1 MNYSFDHYNEFKL
14 SGQQQHHL
22 QQHAESGYDSL
33 LATSSLSF
41 SNSYLIASDASNASS
56 DSSLFSQPSTP
67 AKSTP
72 PVLTNHSAS
81 FTFNGNNSST
91 SPDFKQQY
99 VADINSFYFK
109 SLRSGGGSESS
120 SYSNSSEPFLS
131 SCSQSPSKYCP
142 TTDSYIHKRDTFNSK
157 LLRSPAFKLEQSPT
171 PALHFQT
178 ERPSIK
184 SFSSRFVAN
193 LPTFSEPV
201 VPKKTTP
208 TEEEFMALLI
218 QNHHLPGNPEFLIGR
233 GMGIE
238 HVNML
243 TELNKR
249 SMNNI
254 VDQIFS
260 HLSPGDL
267 VRVGCVSREWRSLMK
282 ENAKF
287 NKERVRCIKQCRH
300 AFETSKENHGRVLGV
315 NVKYDEVNSFYQKS
329 VQERRQAFK
338 KSADYAGAVECSME
352 VESSIF
358 ASLDQNR
365 LNNQRRPLLERQFQQ
380 ISITEDTIFRLS
392 PQKRSPLKRQSPLK
406 RCVLEKSTSLTTSLI
421 CSKKSKKNLKRL

>member
-1 MNYSFDHYNEFKL
+1 MEMSMNYSFEHYNEFKL

-33 LATSSLSF
+33 LATSSSSF

-67 AKSTP
+67 AKLAA
-72 PVLTNHSAS
+72 PVLNHSAS

-109 SLRSGGGSESS
+109 SLRSAGGSESS
-120 SYSNSSEPFLS
+120 SFSTEPYLS

-142 TTDSYIHKRDTFNSK
+142 AADSYIHKRDTFNSK

-171 PALHFQT
+171 PAAHYQT
-178 ERPSIK
+178 ERPCIK

-193 LPTFSEPV
+193 LPTFEAA
-201 VPKKTTP
+201 KKTTP

-243 TELNKR
+243 AELSKR

-267 VRVGCVSREWRSLMK
+267 VRVGCVSREWRALMK
-282 ENAKF
+282 ENTKF
-287 NKERVRCIKQCRH
+287 NKERVRCIRQCRH
-300 AFETSKENHGRVLGV
+300 AFETSKENHGHVLGGV
-315 NVKYDEVNSFYQKS
+315 SGVVKCDEVKEINSFYQKS
-329 VQERRQAFK
+329 LQERRQAFK
-338 KSADYAGAVECSME
+338 KTADYAGAAVECSME
-352 VESSIF
+352 VESCIF

-365 LNNQRRPLLERQFQQ
+365 LNNQRRPLLERQFQV
-380 ISITEDTIFRLS
+380 S
-392 PQKRSPLKRQSPLK
+392 PHRNS
-406 RCVLEKSTSLTTSLI
+406 KSNSFW
-421 CSKKSKKNLKRL
+421 